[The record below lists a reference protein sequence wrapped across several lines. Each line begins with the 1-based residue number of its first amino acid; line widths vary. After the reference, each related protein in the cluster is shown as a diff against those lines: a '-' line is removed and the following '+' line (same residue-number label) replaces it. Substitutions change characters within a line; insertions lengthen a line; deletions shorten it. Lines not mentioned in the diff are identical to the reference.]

1 MEDLRVRLDQ
11 FARENRMLSKGGL
24 AVALV
29 VTRHAKERGLPLDPA
44 DLLTDGGGQVR
55 GLGKA
60 RVQSILKDHGIE
72 RVLAEEGG
80 RTSRGSVGKMEAY
93 VGLLNE
99 LEAAGEADLDLIEAW
114 WVERVREYFAGKPFK
129 LRYDPSKSLRHIV
142 GDLLAQA
149 KKRQESAAGTTF
161 VGTMLQHLVG
171 AKLDLLL
178 GEGRVDHHSASA
190 ADSVAARPGDFVV
203 EDVAIHVTTAPGEA
217 LIRKCKSN
225 LDQGMRPLII
235 TPNEAAARYL
245 AEQGGVADRI
255 DVFEA
260 EQFLAGNLYELGRFA
275 REGRKTTA
283 RELIARYN
291 AIVSEH
297 ETDPSL
303 RIEERS

>member
-1 MEDLRVRLDQ
+1 MEDLRVRLEQ
-11 FARENRMLSKGGL
+11 FARKNRMLSKGGL

-29 VTRHAKERGLPLDPA
+29 VTRHAKERDLPLDPA
-44 DLLTDGGGQVR
+44 DLLTEGGGQVR

-80 RTSRGSVGKMEAY
+80 RTSRGSVRKMKAY

-114 WVERVREYFAGKPFK
+114 WIERVHEHFAGEPFK

-149 KKRQESAAGTTF
+149 KKRQEAAAGATF
-161 VGTMLQHLVG
+161 LGTMLQHLVG

-235 TPNEAAARYL
+235 TLNEAAARYL

-283 RELIARYN
+283 KELIARYN